1 MIFSSRV
8 LFAALLVYLG
18 WMFANAYSQK
28 VGNIYIFLI
37 LSGSLMYNR
46 EGLWKEL
53 QTFGVV

>member
-18 WMFANAYSQK
+18 WMLANGYSQK
-28 VGNIYIFLI
+28 IGNIYIFLI